1 MDFFGTY
8 WPRLDEKGRLILPA
22 KYRDRFRE
30 GLVVT
35 KGQEY
40 CLYVF
45 TMEEFRQVRE
55 KIVAAATGSRQMRAF
70 VRVFLAGASDEIP
83 DRQGRI
89 TIPPALRE
97 YAGLDRETAVVG
109 TGERLEIWNADAW
122 REYSATEEEAFAS
135 MADVVIPGML

>member
-22 KYRDRFRE
+22 KYRDRFTE

-55 KIVAAATGSRQMRAF
+55 KIVAASTGSRQMRAF
-70 VRVFLAGASDEIP
+70 VRVFLAGASDEVP
-83 DRQGRI
+83 DKQGRI